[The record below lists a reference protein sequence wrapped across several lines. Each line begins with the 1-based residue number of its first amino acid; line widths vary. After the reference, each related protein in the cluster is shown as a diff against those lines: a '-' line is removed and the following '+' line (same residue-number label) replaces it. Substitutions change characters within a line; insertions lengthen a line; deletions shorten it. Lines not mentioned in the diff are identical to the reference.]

1 MEKKQSKRVF
11 SCLLLLLLAI
21 QMMAQGNK
29 ITMKCVQ
36 MPLPSALSYGQP
48 LVGVSVK
55 VMGSKLG
62 TVTDENGEYAM
73 SDIPQNAM
81 LEYSYLGMKPFQRK
95 ASYKHV
101 TIIMEDDSRQLNDV
115 VVTGYQTLKKENA
128 TGSFQVIS
136 SKDINDRY
144 LSNLQQSLEGK
155 VAGLVNYD
163 NGNSSGLTIRG
174 VGTLKAN
181 SSPLI
186 VVDGLPISGTLDDVN
201 KYEVDKITVLKDAA
215 AIQPVYPH

>member
-1 MEKKQSKRVF
+1 
-11 SCLLLLLLAI
+11 
-21 QMMAQGNK
+21 
-29 ITMKCVQ
+29 
-36 MPLPSALSYGQP
+36 
-48 LVGVSVK
+48 
-55 VMGSKLG
+55 
-62 TVTDENGEYAM
+62 M

-81 LEYSYLGMKPFQRK
+81 LEYSYLGMKSFQRK

-155 VAGLVNYD
+155 VAASFNTVILSTSYLLT
-163 NGNSSGLTIRG
+163 SSS
-174 VGTLKAN
+174 V
-181 SSPLI
+181 PLI
-186 VVDGLPISGTLDDVN
+186 GSPSTTIKGLELAFKVPTPRMVN
-201 KYEVDKITVLKDAA
+201 PLE
-215 AIQPVYPH
+215 YPLS